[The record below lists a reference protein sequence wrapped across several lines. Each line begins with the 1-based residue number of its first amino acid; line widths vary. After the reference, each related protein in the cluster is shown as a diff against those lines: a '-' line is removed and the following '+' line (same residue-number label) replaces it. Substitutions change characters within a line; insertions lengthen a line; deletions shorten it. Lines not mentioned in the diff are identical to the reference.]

1 MEKELLTLAATLIGA
16 ASGILGGYLASLRQA
31 TIEREKWFH
40 TREDEVR
47 KDIRGAVA
55 DLMKKL
61 AVGIHAM
68 MWVTWKALQH
78 DCSITVDE
86 VTQYEK
92 EYHQLIGDIVSAQMV
107 LASVNS
113 ETYERIT
120 PIVSETIKVGSTTYE
135 ALLEATSH
143 SKKRRDSLLKANRE
157 AFSLIKVIPK
167 QVADIIRI

>member
-1 MEKELLTLAATLIGA
+1 
-16 ASGILGGYLASLRQA
+16 
-31 TIEREKWFH
+31 
-40 TREDEVR
+40 
-47 KDIRGAVA
+47 
-55 DLMKKL
+55 
-61 AVGIHAM
+61 
-68 MWVTWKALQH
+68 
-78 DCSITVDE
+78 
-86 VTQYEK
+86 
-92 EYHQLIGDIVSAQMV
+92 MV